1 MRRACIWEGLILHAL
16 FLVFI
21 GGHFLLFCQTV
32 TTRCNAIVMAPL
44 AWKKSNLWSLAILF
58 CTIKSK
64 NSCEFVR
71 EWMIYRINS
80 VDWCSAYRCERN
92 QLDLSQ
98 RKQRYHVMCVKN
110 KCSLFP
116 VLKKKNQHGME
127 NDPLVLSLFW
137 CPNLNSFFYFS
148 PTPRPTVSDWMLFLL
163 RQWIGIRQ
171 WFLQTL
177 RNF

>member
-116 VLKKKNQHGME
+116 VLKNKKPAWNGKW
-127 NDPLVLSLFW
+127 PSSSFFVLM
-137 CPNLNSFFYFS
+137 PKPKQFFYFS